1 MKMNPWHRNGKYQT
15 FFSHRNRVFVKRNAA
30 QLDST
35 CTETSREARP
45 LAQMVMFN
53 VQLKIRL
60 LPKVPGT
67 SCAAKQ
73 LLLVAVLHCQMHL
86 DVRPEKQTLEQIN
99 FASFGIRVCKRSH
112 STTSHVSF
120 TCIDTLES
128 KTSWQRVQWYKT
140 NVCMSS
146 RCFCRSSTD
155 ENCLSQL
162 SHTYWVDVV
171 V

>member
-15 FFSHRNRVFVKRNAA
+15 FFSHHNRVFVKCNVA

-45 LAQMVMFN
+45 LAQMVMLN

-86 DVRPEKQTLEQIN
+86 DVRPEKQSLEQIN
-99 FASFGIRVCKRSH
+99 FASFGIRVCK
-112 STTSHVSF
+112 TSH
-120 TCIDTLES
+120 
-128 KTSWQRVQWYKT
+128 
-140 NVCMSS
+140 
-146 RCFCRSSTD
+146 
-155 ENCLSQL
+155 
-162 SHTYWVDVV
+162 
-171 V
+171 